1 MSRLRSAAFI
11 CALARQTAPA
21 LPSTLARI
29 HELRECFEWSTVL
42 VITNDSTDATPD
54 ILRRWQASSEGVT
67 VLCLDGLAASVTAR
81 TDRLAA
87 ARNLGLYHLRQ
98 AIESGR
104 RIDIMVVIDT
114 DGINS
119 QLVTGDD
126 FVKAIASAPQ
136 DWVAVFGNQR
146 KAYYDIW
153 ALRHRKWCPS
163 DCWQDVQRAAKRYPP
178 PFRGR
183 AIAKAAKRFVG
194 DRQVQISPEN
204 DPIPVESA
212 FGGIGIYRADA
223 LSGVWYSGR
232 DEAGR
237 EVCEHVSLNLR
248 LREAG
253 GKLYIL
259 PALLNDAPSEHLL
272 EGSGATGSPWL

>member
-1 MSRLRSAAFI
+1 MSRLHSAAF
-11 CALARQTAPA
+11 CALARQSAAT

-29 HELRECFEWSTVL
+29 QELRECFDRSSVL
-42 VITNDSTDATPD
+42 LITNDSTDATPD
-54 ILRRWQASSEGVT
+54 ILRRWKASSQGVE
-67 VLCLDGLAASVTAR
+67 VLCLDGLAVSIKAR

-104 RIDIMVVIDT
+104 RFDVMVVIDT

-119 QLVTGDD
+119 QLVTGEA
-126 FVKAIASAPQ
+126 FLKAVASAPQ

-146 KAYYDIW
+146 QAYYDIW
-153 ALRHRKWCPS
+153 ALRHRTWCPN
-163 DCWQDVQRAAKRYPP
+163 DCWQDVQRAAQCYPR

-183 AIAKAAKRFVG
+183 AIAKAARRFIG
-194 DRQVQISPEN
+194 ERQVRIPPDNAPISV
-204 DPIPVESA
+204 DSA
-212 FGGIGIYRADA
+212 FGGIGIYKSDA
-223 LSGVWYSGR
+223 LCGVWYSSR

-248 LREAG
+248 LRKAG

-272 EGSGATGSPWL
+272 EGWGATASPWL